1 MHELSIRK
9 VPGVGRVNERLL
21 ESIGIQVRSGLLLRA
36 APILLLEGGMRGGCG
51 GDDSVC

>member
-1 MHELSIRK
+1 MHDLSIRK

-36 APILLLEGGMRGGCG
+36 APILLLGWGHAGWVRRR
-51 GDDSVC
+51 